1 MTLTNNNDNSDKN
14 DTVNFPESILKIGLL
29 ML

>member
-1 MTLTNNNDNSDKN
+1 MTLTNNNVNSDNN
-14 DTVNFPESILKIGLL
+14 DRVNFPESILKIALC